1 MIITFPIYGQIQ
13 WGLKHWPTKETSP
26 KDLKVLKAQ
35 NLCGAQVASP
45 IGKHNDSNSSARVLV
60 QQPRDFRD
68 AKHVL
73 GWADNASTR
82 HVHIDHHLLRVAA
95 PKSAVQTTEGGIH
108 PCIHGSNLEVM
119 LPVRSGSPW
128 KCFPLIL
135 LRKSFSHDM
144 SRDYS
149 VPRGGHVRSDN
160 VKISKNDCGPSNRH
174 LHLLICASSERCS
187 KSEPFLP
194 WSHSPSP
201 RLGYASSGVDGTV
214 ACITRHRIMNSWTYS
229 IFLGTGPILTTAK
242 FESS

>member
-108 PCIHGSNLEVM
+108 PWVQLGSDASSQVRLALEMFPTYTTAQKLQPWHVKR
-119 LPVRSGSPW
+119 LQCTAWGPCQVRQRQNFKKWLWAKQPSSSSVDLRFFGTLLQVGAISPM
-128 KCFPLIL
+128 
-135 LRKSFSHDM
+135 KSFTIPQAWVCIFWRRWDRCMYQKTS
-144 SRDYS
+144 DYE
-149 VPRGGHVRSDN
+149 
-160 VKISKNDCGPSNRH
+160 
-174 LHLLICASSERCS
+174 LLNS
-187 KSEPFLP
+187 FDFF
-194 WSHSPSP
+194 
-201 RLGYASSGVDGTV
+201 GY
-214 ACITRHRIMNSWTYS
+214 RP
-229 IFLGTGPILTTAK
+229 PILTTAK